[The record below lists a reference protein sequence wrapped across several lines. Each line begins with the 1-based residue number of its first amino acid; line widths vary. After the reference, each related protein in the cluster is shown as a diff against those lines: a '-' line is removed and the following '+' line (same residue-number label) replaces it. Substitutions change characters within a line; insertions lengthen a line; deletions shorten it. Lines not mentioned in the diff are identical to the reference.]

1 MDRDATIRKFQAF
14 VNADG
19 ETLGRLL
26 FWAEREVLERTLAR
40 LSSGAAKGSS
50 ADELTLTQISLLQQ
64 LCLGSIRLTDLAK
77 RLGLTKQ
84 AAGQIVDTLEAKG
97 LLIREP
103 DPADG
108 RAKVIGYT
116 DIGYTLVSHLID
128 ATLEAEREV
137 ASEIG
142 QADLKRLKSALGRIG
157 GEPGSA
163 QG

>member
-14 VNADG
+14 VNAEG

-40 LSSGAAKGSS
+40 LSSGAASRSG
-50 ADELTLTQISLLQQ
+50 AGELTLTQISLLQQ

-84 AAGQIVDTLEAKG
+84 AAGQIVDTLEANG
-97 LLIREP
+97 LLTREP

-116 DIGYTLVSHLID
+116 DTGYTLVSHLID

-137 ASEIG
+137 ANEIG
-142 QADLKRLKSALGRIG
+142 QGDLKTLKSALGRIG
-157 GEPGSA
+157 GKPGSA
-163 QG
+163 LG